1 MSELSTIRL
10 PNPLFLK
17 REDTGNDALPLC
29 AKSGGHVR
37 SHLPAHADFGRAA
50 VRSDCD
56 SALAAVPRP

>member
-29 AKSGGHVR
+29 AKSG
-37 SHLPAHADFGRAA
+37 
-50 VRSDCD
+50 SDLGERD
-56 SALAAVPRP
+56 S